1 VKTIKIGKNEYKIGA
16 LNAYDLDI
24 VVEEYKDKNISK
36 LKQGFTI
43 VLYCIKLYNPE
54 IKIELEDLMKSCPIE
69 EIDKVIEEFNEVTGV
84 NFILKK
90 KIS

>member
-1 VKTIKIGKNEYKIGA
+1 MKTIKIGKNEYKIGP

-24 VVEEYKDKNISK
+24 VIEGYKDKNISK
-36 LKQGFTI
+36 LKQSFTI
-43 VLYCIKLYNPE
+43 FLYCIKLYNPE
-54 IKIELEDLMKSCPIE
+54 IKMELADLMKSCPIE
-69 EIDKVIEEFNEVTGV
+69 EIDKIVEEFNEVTGV